1 MTVFK
6 TFLKILNKNKIMI
19 IIYTSLL
26 VLFSVTNMSSNES
39 SMSFSAK
46 KPRVLIVNNDTDNK
60 ITNNLIKYIKSNT
73 KEIKID
79 DNEDARDDA
88 LFYEDVN
95 YIIYIPKKYGED
107 YLNHQDPVIDI
118 KKKNS
123 YNSELAEMIL
133 ERYLKVSNIYRNS
146 INDEDMLIDKI
157 NETLSKDTKVNI
169 TSKLDTNISSKA
181 TFYFNFASYA
191 VIASLVYIICL
202 ILFSFNEQ
210 KIKKRTII
218 SSMNYKKHNK
228 YLLLSNMLLA
238 LFIWLFY
245 VIISFII
252 IGNIMFETQGLI
264 YIINLLLFTIV
275 STTMAILLSNI
286 LKSKNA
292 ISGIIN
298 VIALGSSFLCGV
310 FVPLDYLPKVVV
322 SIAHLL
328 PTYYYVNTNE
338 IVTNLDII
346 NIDTLKPIIIN
357 MSILVIFSILFI
369 IITNII
375 SKRKR
380 KIG

>member
-39 SMSFSAK
+39 SMSFSAE

-60 ITNNLIKYIKSNT
+60 ITNNLIKYIKANT
-73 KEIKID
+73 KEIKV
-79 DNEDARDDA
+79 DNREDARDDA

-95 YIIYIPKKYGED
+95 YIIYIPKNYGED
-107 YLNHQDPVIDI
+107 YFNHKNPVIDI
-118 KKKNS
+118 KKKDS

-133 ERYLKVSNIYRNS
+133 ERYLKVSNIYLSS

-157 NETLSKDTKVNI
+157 NETLSKDTKANI
-169 TSKLDTNISSKA
+169 KSKLDTNISSKA

-252 IGNIMFETQGLI
+252 VGNIMFKIQGLI
-264 YIINLLLFTIV
+264 YIINLLLFTVV

-310 FVPLDYLPKVVV
+310 FVPLNYLPKIVV

-338 IVTNLDII
+338 IVSTLDII

-357 MSILVIFSILFI
+357 MIILVIFSILFI